1 MLQIFQHLTSSRSA
15 DDEPKLQVEDGR
27 TKEMPRVKEIL
38 EAVVAK
44 LYQIRRTGATLLLCL
59 IAAWVAYHV
68 IFGPNG
74 TMVYAHKREEHRAL
88 DKEIQELKLE
98 NERLSHHI
106 DALKN
111 DPKTIEKEAREQ
123 LRYARPG
130 EVIYTFP
137 QPARKPS
144 TFTAEKR

>member
-1 MLQIFQHLTSSRSA
+1 MEKVQETI
-15 DDEPKLQVEDGR
+15 
-27 TKEMPRVKEIL
+27 
-38 EAVVAK
+38 EAVAAR
-44 LYQIRRTGATLLLCL
+44 LHQSRRKAATLLLCL

-68 IFGPNG
+68 VFGANG
-74 TMVYAHKREEHRAL
+74 TMVYARKREEYRAL
-88 DKEIQELKLE
+88 NTEIEELKRE
-98 NERLSHHI
+98 NEQLAHHV

-111 DPKTIEKEAREQ
+111 NPGTIEKEAREQ

-130 EVIYTFP
+130 EVIYTLP

>member
-1 MLQIFQHLTSSRSA
+1 MQ
-15 DDEPKLQVEDGR
+15 K
-27 TKEMPRVKEIL
+27 VKEIL
-38 EAVVAK
+38 EAVAAK
-44 LYQIRRTGATLLLCL
+44 LYQARRKVATSLLCL

-68 IFGPNG
+68 VFGANG

-88 DKEIQELKLE
+88 NKEILELKQE
-98 NERLSHHI
+98 NEQLAHHV

-111 DPKTIEKEAREQ
+111 DPGTIEKEAREQ

-130 EVIYTFP
+130 EVIYTLP
-137 QPARKPS
+137 QPNRKPS

>member
-1 MLQIFQHLTSSRSA
+1 MQ
-15 DDEPKLQVEDGR
+15 K
-27 TKEMPRVKEIL
+27 VKEIL
-38 EAVVAK
+38 EAIAAK
-44 LYQIRRTGATLLLCL
+44 LYQARRKVATSLLCL

-68 IFGPNG
+68 IFGANG

-88 DKEIQELKLE
+88 NKEIQELKQE
-98 NERLSHHI
+98 NEQRAHHV

-111 DPKTIEKEAREQ
+111 DPSTIEKEAREQ

-130 EVIYTFP
+130 EVIYTLP

>member
-1 MLQIFQHLTSSRSA
+1 MEVKI
-15 DDEPKLQVEDGR
+15 
-27 TKEMPRVKEIL
+27 KELV
-38 EAVVAK
+38 EAVAAK
-44 LYQIRRTGATLLLCL
+44 LYPLRRKAATILLCV
-59 IAAWVAYHV
+59 IAVWVAYHV
-68 IFGPNG
+68 VFGANG

-88 DKEIQELKLE
+88 TKEIQDLKQE
-98 NERLSHHI
+98 NDQLVHDV

-111 DPKTIEKEAREQ
+111 DPRTIEKEAREQ

-130 EVIYTFP
+130 EVIYTLP

>member
-1 MLQIFQHLTSSRSA
+1 MQ
-15 DDEPKLQVEDGR
+15 K
-27 TKEMPRVKEIL
+27 VKEIL
-38 EAVVAK
+38 ETVAAR
-44 LYQIRRTGATLLLCL
+44 LYQTRRKGATLLLCL
-59 IAAWVAYHV
+59 IATWVAYHV
-68 IFGPNG
+68 VFGANG

-88 DKEIQELKLE
+88 DKEIQELKQE
-98 NERLSHHI
+98 NERVSHHI

-111 DPKTIEKEAREQ
+111 DPKTIEKEPREQ

-137 QPARKPS
+137 QPSRKPS

>member
-1 MLQIFQHLTSSRSA
+1 ML
-15 DDEPKLQVEDGR
+15 
-27 TKEMPRVKEIL
+27 RVKGIL
-38 EAVVAK
+38 EALAAK
-44 LYQIRRTGATLLLCL
+44 LYRNRRKGATLLLCL

-68 IFGPNG
+68 VFGANG
-74 TMVYAHKREEHRAL
+74 TMVYAHKREEHRSL
-88 DKEIQELKLE
+88 DREIQELKQE

-106 DALKN
+106 DALNN

-123 LRYARPG
+123 LPYARPG

>member
-1 MLQIFQHLTSSRSA
+1 MQ
-15 DDEPKLQVEDGR
+15 
-27 TKEMPRVKEIL
+27 RVKEIL
-38 EAVVAK
+38 ETVAAK
-44 LYQIRRTGATLLLCL
+44 LYQLRRKGATLALCL

-68 IFGPNG
+68 VFGANG

-88 DKEIQELKLE
+88 NKEIQELKQE
-98 NERLSHHI
+98 NAQLADHVE
-106 DALKN
+106 ALKN

-130 EVIYTFP
+130 EVIYTLP
-137 QPARKPS
+137 QPTRKPS

>member
-1 MLQIFQHLTSSRSA
+1 MQ
-15 DDEPKLQVEDGR
+15 
-27 TKEMPRVKEIL
+27 RVKELL
-38 EAVVAK
+38 EAVAIK
-44 LYQIRRTGATLLLCL
+44 FYQARRKGATLLLCL

-68 IFGPNG
+68 IFGANG

-88 DKEIQELKLE
+88 DKEIKELNQE

-137 QPARKPS
+137 QPTRKPS
-144 TFTAEKR
+144 TLTAEKH

>member
-1 MLQIFQHLTSSRSA
+1 MQ
-15 DDEPKLQVEDGR
+15 K
-27 TKEMPRVKEIL
+27 VKEIL
-38 EAVVAK
+38 EAVAAK
-44 LYQIRRTGATLLLCL
+44 LYQTRRKGATLLLCL

-68 IFGPNG
+68 VFGANG

-144 TFTAEKR
+144 TITAEKR

>member
-1 MLQIFQHLTSSRSA
+1 M
-15 DDEPKLQVEDGR
+15 ED
-27 TKEMPRVKEIL
+27 KVKELL
-38 EAVVAK
+38 EAVAAK
-44 LYQIRRTGATLLLCL
+44 LYPLRRKGATILLCL
-59 IAAWVAYHV
+59 IATWVAYHV
-68 IFGPNG
+68 VFGANG

-88 DKEIQELKLE
+88 TKEIQELNQE
-98 NERLSHHI
+98 NERLVHNV

-111 DPKTIEKEAREQ
+111 DPRTIEKEAREQ

-130 EVIYTFP
+130 EVIYTLP

>member
-1 MLQIFQHLTSSRSA
+1 MRKVQ
-15 DDEPKLQVEDGR
+15 QV
-27 TKEMPRVKEIL
+27 V
-38 EAVVAK
+38 EAVAAK
-44 LYQIRRTGATLLLCL
+44 LYQLRRKGATLALCL

-68 IFGPNG
+68 VFGANG

-88 DKEIQELKLE
+88 NKEIQELKQE
-98 NERLSHHI
+98 NDQLAHHVE
-106 DALKN
+106 ALKN

-130 EVIYTFP
+130 EVIYTLP
-137 QPARKPS
+137 QPSKKPS